1 MLNPKCALGVVI
13 GDCARAGRAMSSRRM
28 LTTHPWTANDFTRC
42 ELPSSAEEGWLR
54 AQEETAKPPLNAQ
67 TGWCW
72 PEFPD
77 QHHPVRFNEVAS
89 RLFLDVAATPPRLRR
104 GVPSVPLPQVP
115 ITRDS
120 KPFCRLKPYHV

>member
-54 AQEETAKPPLNAQ
+54 AQEETAKPPSNAQ
-67 TGWCW
+67 T
-72 PEFPD
+72 
-77 QHHPVRFNEVAS
+77 
-89 RLFLDVAATPPRLRR
+89 ATPPRLRR